1 MIFCLDMLLFWYSTI
16 SIRSWPRQI
25 RDRFLSPTLA
35 WTQGTTIIQRTLGSL
50 TSCQRSR
57 RYTAIR
63 RWSQVQARQFRTL
76 YSPSHIRHLSEYQ
89 EFISGDC
96 FIFLFVN
103 FYRYLA
109 IPFAL
114 CLRTPLCRLLS
125 PLSLITSTLIMWD
138 NMTRTNVMRCWTHCK
153 YSVEN
158 MSS

>member
-63 RWSQVQARQFRTL
+63 RWSQVQARQFLRQPPQDARS
-76 YSPSHIRHLSEYQ
+76 SPKKLLELPCGHAAWLHLSW
-89 EFISGDC
+89 
-96 FIFLFVN
+96 LFHSTWKCICPVDDEGEET
-103 FYRYLA
+103 RLRDDHGAA
-109 IPFAL
+109 IPVAEP
-114 CLRTPLCRLLS
+114 TSPLCT
-125 PLSLITSTLIMWD
+125 PVNWVAQSLRNGILKSL
-138 NMTRTNVMRCWTHCK
+138 
-153 YSVEN
+153 
-158 MSS
+158 